1 MIKIKEILKQN
12 NDKNTLNTVKRS
24 TIVIGQTTAVTL
36 AIETA
41 LLYTI
46 FV

>member
-1 MIKIKEILKQN
+1 MI
-12 NDKNTLNTVKRS
+12 KNTLNTVKEF

-36 AIETA
+36 AIETGT